1 MDGENDDGEDDIW
14 VEYLGDQSRGS
25 SDEFIRELEEDL
37 NLTQEE
43 VEDQKA
49 WDERLSK
56 MSDEEVKELMIQLEE
71 DMRNEDLEEIEYQS
85 QTNQTRLRDEL

>member
-1 MDGENDDGEDDIW
+1 MDGENGEDDDIW

-25 SDEFIRELEEDL
+25 SDGIVRELEEDL
-37 NLTQEE
+37 NLTEEE

-71 DMRNEDLEEIEYQS
+71 DMRKEDLEEIEYQS